1 MDIKEY
7 SSNSLAFIGDAV
19 YTLYVRQFFLDKKYQ
34 SAKSL
39 QKLCNGYNCAKG
51 QTKTFER
58 LNGEGFFTEEELS
71 VYKRGR
77 NCITHIPKN
86 GDRKSYQCAT
96 GLEAVTGYLYLTDR
110 DRLEVFFNRVF
121 EGGIENE

>member
-7 SSNSLAFIGDAV
+7 SSNSLAYLGDAV
-19 YTLYVRQFFLDKKYQ
+19 YTLRVREFFLEHKYQ
-34 SAKSL
+34 SAKDL
-39 QKLCNGYNCAKG
+39 VKLCNRYNSAKG

-58 LNGEGFFTEEELS
+58 LYNENFFNEEEMN

-86 GDRKSYQCAT
+86 GDRKTYQCAT
-96 GLEAVTGYLYLTDR
+96 GLEAIVGYLYLKDTE
-110 DRLEVFFNRVF
+110 RLEELFVHIF
-121 EGGIENE
+121 EGGIDNE